1 MLLKSAKI
9 LFLVSLICGVFG
21 YWGAFTPDGNRV
33 FDEMSG
39 MIPYFLG
46 FGLSFLCCIAAL
58 ILLVIHYFQNLKT
71 KRNSDY

>member
-21 YWGAFTPDGNRV
+21 YWGAFTPDGNRI

-46 FGLSFLCCIAAL
+46 FGLSFLCCITAV
-58 ILLVIHYFQNLKT
+58 ILLVIHYFQTLKT
-71 KRNSDY
+71 KRKSGY

>member
-9 LFLVSLICGVFG
+9 LFLFTVICGLFG
-21 YWGAFTPDGNRV
+21 YWGAFTPDGNRI

-58 ILLVIHYFQNLKT
+58 ILLLIRHFQTLKT
-71 KRNSDY
+71 KRKSGY

>member
-9 LFLVSLICGVFG
+9 LFLVSVICGVFG
-21 YWGAFTPDGNRV
+21 YWGAFTPDGRRI

-46 FGLSFLCCIAAL
+46 FGLSFLCCITAL
-58 ILLVIHYFQNLKT
+58 ILLIIHYFQNFKT

>member
-9 LFLVSLICGVFG
+9 LFLITAICGVFG
-21 YWGAFTPDGNRV
+21 YWGAFTPDGRRI

-46 FGLSFLCCIAAL
+46 FGLSFLCCTTAL
-58 ILLVIHYFQNLKT
+58 ILLVIHYF
-71 KRNSDY
+71 SDVEN

>member
-9 LFLVSLICGVFG
+9 LFLITAICGLFG
-21 YWGAFTPDGNRV
+21 YWGAFTPDGRRI

-46 FGLSFLCCIAAL
+46 FGLSFLCCTTAL
-58 ILLVIHYFQNLKT
+58 ILLVIHYFQTLRT
-71 KRNSDY
+71 KRKSGY